1 MIMIQDDPMPTGADK
16 PLRITGDPH
25 KVQVGLAWCA
35 PPSFR
40 FTLDFTHF
48 MPSIFHFNLNAS
60 VFSDKTQAGLL
71 LLFFLCRSHHCNLIA
86 VSFIASPGTC
96 GEAHPR
102 QGPRRLQGWQGRL
115 RIQNGGKQSG
125 CKMGCF
131 VFSSPFFKYS
141 ATIMLLI
148 YLSTLVSC
156 HSGGRAQVCCRH
168 HHRQERRDDQEDS
181 ERRWCQNPVQTRLG
195 ACLKV

>member
-1 MIMIQDDPMPTGADK
+1 MTRIRLRKSEQKPFWAPCNSVFLLLCLFPLQERTGVQMIMIQDDPMPTGADK

-35 PPSFR
+35 PLSFR

-131 VFSSPFFKYS
+131 VFSPPFF
-141 ATIMLLI
+141 
-148 YLSTLVSC
+148 
-156 HSGGRAQVCCRH
+156 
-168 HHRQERRDDQEDS
+168 
-181 ERRWCQNPVQTRLG
+181 
-195 ACLKV
+195 